1 METLNFEG
9 LKMALKQDANGY
21 ILQIRIHPNELPE
34 PLFRDFVGSRYMV
47 AMVRLNDDESPT
59 LYKHSRSTRAAML
72 CKNETFQ
79 RFLVEHDYTFEANEK
94 AAINALYSICDIVS
108 RSEFNGNVEAQKKF
122 DQLVEDYEEYAKN
135 EF

>member
-59 LYKHSRSTRAAML
+59 LYQHSRSTRAAML

-79 RFLVEHDYTFEANEK
+79 RYLVDQGYTQDANEK
-94 AAINALYSICDIVS
+94 GAVNALYEICGIAS
-108 RSEFNGNVEAQKKF
+108 RSEFNGNVSAQKQF
-122 DQLVEDYEEYAKN
+122 DQLVEDYEATIKDD
-135 EF
+135 F